1 MELIYTDKNMKDIGS
16 INKFN
21 MDFDTTNTMDYT
33 LAVDSGNQ
41 SILDDGFVYIPGTE
55 YGGIIDKK
63 TPSTITGNTVYYGR
77 NYRGILNSKIVYP
90 ATGQDYKYL
99 NGDIYEILTNLISEF
114 NLSSYFILNK
124 ESISGYKVSNYK
136 VDRYCSLYSLMV
148 SLAKKFN
155 KNLWLNYDISYKK
168 ILITFRSSI
177 DYSKKELYCD
187 AKLDMEVTK
196 SSRLTTHLLCL
207 GSGQLK
213 DRIVADI
220 WLNEDKKTFN
230 TDHQV
235 FFGLDDYTQIY
246 ENVNSNSKEDLLSAG
261 ISKFE
266 ELINVDTISVT
277 LDSEDNLKIGDII
290 GGYEPITKT
299 SATSTISNIIVNI
312 EDGISSISYETN

>member
-33 LAVDSGNQ
+33 LTVDSGNQ
-41 SILDDGFVYIPGTE
+41 SILDDGFVYIPDTE

-77 NYRGILNSKIVYP
+77 NYRGILNSKIIYP
-90 ATGQDYKYL
+90 QAGQDYKYIS
-99 NGDIYEILTNLISEF
+99 GDIYEILTNLVDEF
-114 NLSSYFILNK
+114 NLSSYFTLDK
-124 ESISGYKVSNYK
+124 ESISGYEVSNYK
-136 VDRYCSLYSLMV
+136 VDRYCSLYSLMM
-148 SLAKKFN
+148 SLSKKFN

-168 ILITFRSSI
+168 ILITFRSAI
-177 DYSKKELYCD
+177 DYSKEELYCD

-196 SSRLTTHLLCL
+196 SSRLPTHLLCL

-213 DRIVADI
+213 ERIVADI
-220 WLNEDKKTFN
+220 WLNADRKTFN

-235 FFGLDDYTQIY
+235 FFGVDDYTKIY

-277 LDSEDNLKIGDII
+277 LNAEDNLKIGDII
-290 GGYEPITKT
+290 GGYEPVTKT
-299 SATSTISNIIVNI
+299 SATSTISNIIVTV
-312 EDGISSISYETN
+312 EDGILSTNYETN